1 MNYCSACGARVTLKV
16 PPGDRLPRHVCD
28 ACGAIHYENPRMVV
42 GALPLWD
49 SRILLCRRAIEP
61 RLGCWTLPS
70 GFMENG
76 ETTAQAAIRETLE
89 EANARIEIGAMYTLF
104 NVPHVDQVHIV
115 YLARLVDLEFSA
127 GEESLEVAL
136 FEEAQIPW
144 NEIAFRSIR
153 LTLECFFADRQ
164 RGSYGFHTGDIT
176 LPKPA

>member
-1 MNYCSACGARVTLKV
+1 MNYCSACGARVSLKV

-28 ACGAIHYENPRMVV
+28 ACGAIHYQNPRMVV
-42 GALPLWD
+42 GALPVWE

-61 RLGCWTLPS
+61 RLGYWTLPS

-89 EANARIEIGAMYTLF
+89 EANARIEIGSMYTLC

-115 YLARLVDLEFSA
+115 YLAQLVDLDFSA

-136 FEEAQIPW
+136 FDEAQIPW
-144 NEIAFRSIR
+144 DEIAFRSIR
-153 LTLECFFADRQ
+153 FTLERYFADR
-164 RGSYGFHTGDIT
+164 RHGSYGFHTRDIA
-176 LPKPA
+176 LPQRG